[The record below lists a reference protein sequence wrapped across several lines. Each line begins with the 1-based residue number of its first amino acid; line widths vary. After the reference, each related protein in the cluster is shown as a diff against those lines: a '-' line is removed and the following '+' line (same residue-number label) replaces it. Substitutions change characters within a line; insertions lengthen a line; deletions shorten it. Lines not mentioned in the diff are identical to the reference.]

1 MLRIVS
7 IVRDFA
13 RSLFPARTPVTVVSP
28 LKAFQFTVLHPYR
41 KDCLDSGTRLAAS
54 EADAL
59 KTIYS
64 LSGER
69 IQFFGGGRYR
79 AHPNSVF
86 TRIDRVRRERP
97 SQRKN
102 HRDYRGENGLPGIAG
117 E

>member
-28 LKAFQFTVLHPYR
+28 LKEFHFAVIHPHR
-41 KDCLDSGTRLAAS
+41 NTCIDAGTRHAVS
-54 EADAL
+54 EEEAL

-64 LSGER
+64 LTGER
-69 IQFFGGGRYR
+69 IQFTGGGRYR
-79 AHPNSVF
+79 AHANSVF
-86 TRIDRVRRERP
+86 TRIDRVRRSRP
-97 SQRKN
+97 TQRKN